1 MKKGAVSIENGQAHT
16 IKFPLSKYYMG
27 KLIQICN
34 CQPAQCCKLLVS
46 DTFSLHAPLIGQV
59 KLISLTHILVSDK
72 MKTASD
78 SYLLDTPAKQ

>member
-1 MKKGAVSIENGQAHT
+1 MKKGAGSIESGQAHT

-59 KLISLTHILVSDK
+59 KLISLTHIRNVMLQGSNSPVL
-72 MKTASD
+72 T
-78 SYLLDTPAKQ
+78 TTRRF